1 MSDSNTSMFEYTIAF
16 CAEGA
21 NCSQAIL
28 QAGAK
33 KFALQLPEEMLK
45 SCSAISAGFGIG
57 GLCSGIIAGVML
69 LGLVFDETTAHQKSI
84 LFFYTV
90 QESLG
95 SLNCCSIAGE
105 TNCHSAISVICES
118 LESLILESL

>member
-1 MSDSNTSMFEYTIAF
+1 MNDSNASMFLYAIDF
-16 CAEGA
+16 CADGA

-28 QAGAK
+28 LAGAK
-33 KFALQLPEEMLK
+33 KYDLQLSDELLQ

-57 GLCSGIIAGVML
+57 GLCSSMIAGTML

-84 LFFYTV
+84 LFFYAV
-90 QESLG
+90 QDALG

-105 TNCHSAISVICES
+105 TNCHHAISTICNA
-118 LESLILESL
+118 LESLISE